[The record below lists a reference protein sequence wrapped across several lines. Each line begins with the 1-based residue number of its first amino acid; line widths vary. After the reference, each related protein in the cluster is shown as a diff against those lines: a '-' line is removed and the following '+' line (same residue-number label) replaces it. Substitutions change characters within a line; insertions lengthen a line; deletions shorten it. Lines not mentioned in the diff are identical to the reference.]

1 MDAQLVQA
9 LTASQLPLRMTMA
22 LQWEAA
28 TALAYIAAIG
38 AAPTIFA
45 GLVVIVAMLVAVVA
59 VVAAVVVAGRTWPFR
74 ELVAAAGFEP
84 AMSE

>member
-59 VVAAVVVAGRTWPFR
+59 VVAAGRTWPFR